1 MSYIGSAPSGEAGT
15 YKNYSDVFSGNGS
28 TTFTL
33 SYNVVRTTDIEVVV
47 NNVQQNPFDG
57 SYSIVNNNI
66 LTFSEAPS
74 TVSNNIVVS
83 YKNFSKPVA
92 LNQFVNATYT
102 SANST
107 FNFETSTSNVYV
119 TIPSAN
125 ATTKGLITVIDST
138 SNTSTTIAASA
149 NSVKTAYE
157 LAANAS
163 SNATSLAGAA
173 YTNAYGQ
180 AVLLAANAY
189 SNAYA
194 QTVSIAATA
203 YSNATGYADNKAATA
218 YANAISVANTTS
230 FNQAA
235 NAYANAVSDA
245 TNLAANAYANAISV
259 ANTTSF
265 NQAANAYA
273 NAVSVANTT
282 SYNQAANAYANATSY
297 ADAKAA
303 NAYANVFNGGTFSG
317 VTTFTSNVTGN
328 NVTLHGSLQID
339 GDLIVSGNTVTMN
352 VSSLAVE
359 DNMIYLNDGSA
370 IANPDIGIAGNY
382 NDGTY
387 RHAGI
392 FRDATDGVWKFFH
405 QYEPEPDASPYI
417 DTSNNTFALAN
428 IQGNYFIGNVTGS
441 ANSATYL
448 GGNTVSDIRNYAS
461 DLAANAY
468 ANATTF
474 AANADNITSGTLVT
488 ARLPATANVST
499 LINVGANVNINTTA
513 YAVGN
518 STVNTFITATSINTN
533 GTLTAN
539 TIVVGDVVATQ
550 TNLQVDPAGTAFL
563 NALIYG

>member
-539 TIVVGDVVATQ
+539 TIVVGDVAATQ